1 MSSDGPSAE
10 ELEAAAA
17 ASSAAAASA
26 SAANSTSAS
35 STTPPGGSPTNGSS
49 PDSDSQT
56 QTEGKKG
63 TNVGAIAGGVVGG
76 VCGLLLLLLLLWFL
90 LRRKRRNDKKADET
104 DTEVTA
110 FPAAPPA
117 TLSTHDSYVKGSPFN
132 SSDTP
137 PLPGTASPGGG
148 QHTHVPE
155 IEYARDYEDVSN
167 APGRVVLPPQYREAW
182 GDRAPVDSSSEGD
195 FDEHGS
201 PARMRS
207 RVLRDANDRATQHKR
222 DVLTF
227 VDTKGGTSTQ

>member
-1 MSSDGPSAE
+1 MLIASDGPSAE
-10 ELEAAAA
+10 ELAAS
-17 ASSAAAASA
+17 SSAAAASA
-26 SAANSTSAS
+26 SAANNPSAS
-35 STTPPGGSPTNGSS
+35 STTSPGGSPTNATT
-49 PDSDSQT
+49 PDSGSQT

-63 TNVGAIAGGVVGG
+63 TNVGAIVGGVVGG
-76 VCGLLLLLLLLWFL
+76 VCGLLLLLLLLWFF
-90 LRRKRRNDKKADET
+90 LRRKRRNEKKAD
-104 DTEVTA
+104 DADGEVTA

-117 TLSTHDSYVKGSPFN
+117 TLSSQDSYVKGSPFN

-137 PLPGTASPGGG
+137 PPPGTASPGGG
-148 QHTHVPE
+148 QHTHMPE

-182 GDRAPVDSSSEGD
+182 GDRAPAESSSEGD
-195 FDEHGS
+195 LDEYGS

-227 VDTKGGTSTQ
+227 VDTKGGMSTQ